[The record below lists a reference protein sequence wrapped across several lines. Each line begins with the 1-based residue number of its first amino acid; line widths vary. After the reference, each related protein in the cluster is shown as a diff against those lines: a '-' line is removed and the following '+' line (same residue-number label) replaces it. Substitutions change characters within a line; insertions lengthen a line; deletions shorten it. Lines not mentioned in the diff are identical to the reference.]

1 VNEAPKRYHIW
12 TIGCQMN
19 KAESDKLASLFEK
32 RGMQPTGIVN
42 NADLIVLNTCVVR
55 KHAEDKATNKI
66 AVLKALKKANPGL
79 KIAVT
84 GCSVDSDIS
93 RLKKAYPHVDYFF
106 KAGDCPP
113 WEDIEDWRQ
122 SLPENPPVTAYVPI
136 IQGCN
141 NFCAYCI
148 VPYRRG
154 REKSRPFT
162 DIICEVRE
170 LAKRGVREV
179 TLLGQNVDSYG
190 RDLPEKKQLA
200 DLLFELNGIDD
211 LWRIRFLTNH
221 PKDMSDRLIEA
232 IACCD
237 KVCEAI
243 NLPAQAGSDEILA
256 LMRRGYTI
264 EEYRRLI
271 ENIRRH
277 VPGVALSNDI
287 IVGFPTE
294 TEEQFERTV
303 KLLTDLRFDA
313 VHVAVYS
320 PREGTLAAREMQDDI
335 GSAEKK
341 RRLTTIE
348 QLQEKIAAEINA
360 ALLGQSLEILVEG
373 KQKGKW
379 FGRTRTDKP
388 VFFESDEN
396 WYGKLATIRIDR
408 TSPWSL
414 QGTVAK

>member
-1 VNEAPKRYHIW
+1 VNETPKRYHIW

-19 KAESDKLASLFEK
+19 KAESDRLASLFEK
-32 RGMQPTGIVN
+32 HGMQSTGTVN

-66 AVLKALKKANPGL
+66 AILKALKKANPQV

-84 GCSVDSDIS
+84 GCSVDSDVT

-106 KAGDCPP
+106 KAGECPP
-113 WEDIEDWRQ
+113 WENREEWAQ

-154 REKSRPFT
+154 REKSRPFD
-162 DIICEVRE
+162 DIVCEVRE
-170 LAKRGVREV
+170 LVRRGVREV

-190 RDLPEKKQLA
+190 RDLPEKRQLA
-200 DLLFELNGIDD
+200 DLLYELNDIDG

-221 PKDMSDRLIEA
+221 PKDMSERLIEA
-232 IACCD
+232 IASCD

-243 NLPAQAGSDEILA
+243 NLPAQAGSDEILT

-264 EEYRRLI
+264 AEYRSLI
-271 ENIRRH
+271 ANIRRH
-277 VPGVALSNDI
+277 ISGIALSNDI

-294 TEEQFERTV
+294 TEEQFEQTV
-303 KLLTDLRFDA
+303 KLLTELRFDA
-313 VHVAVYS
+313 VHAAAYS
-320 PREGTLAAREMQDDI
+320 PREGTLAAREMRDDI
-335 GSAEKK
+335 SATEKK
-341 RRLTTIE
+341 RRLTLIE
-348 QLQEKIAAEINA
+348 QLQEKIATEINA
-360 ALLGQSLEILVEG
+360 DLLDKELEILVEG

-388 VFFESDEN
+388 VFFEANEN